1 MITLW
6 DAFINRILLVILY
19 TLQQNTRFTS
29 LHPNQRVSTMGKGRT
44 FQGAVAMSS
53 GQQSARGYSRAD
65 SLGGESTK
73 SSKSSKS
80 TTSPKETFGKDAL
93 VYFAK
98 RAGILSVSIGV
109 GVLYTTQR

>member
-1 MITLW
+1 MTEKMIMITLW
-6 DAFINRILLVILY
+6 DANINIRCNK
-19 TLQQNTRFTS
+19 TQDFTS
-29 LHPNQRVSTMGKGRT
+29 LHTNQRVSTMGKGRT